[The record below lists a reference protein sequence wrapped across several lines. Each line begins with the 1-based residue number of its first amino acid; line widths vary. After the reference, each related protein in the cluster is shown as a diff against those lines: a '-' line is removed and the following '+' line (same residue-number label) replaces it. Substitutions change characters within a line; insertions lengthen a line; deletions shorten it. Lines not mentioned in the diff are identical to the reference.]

1 MTTMADGPEF
11 LIVIQ
16 ARLGSKRF
24 PRKVLELLDGKPL
37 LAHTIDNLKPT
48 GLPIVVASPSYGG
61 ASDDPDADYAI
72 QGIAEAHGAEWFGY
86 VSGDEND
93 VLGRFAHVI
102 RIYKPTNVV
111 RITADC
117 PLIDPVVVRACVD
130 AHLVHGADYTS
141 NTMVRSWPDGLDC
154 EVVRSSVLLKADQ
167 WHDRERFQEHV
178 TGFVHNKQMRSIYKR
193 VNVGLRSVVD
203 TPEDLE
209 RIRTGRHTEPVAWVV

>member
-1 MTTMADGPEF
+1 MSDGPEF

-24 PRKVLELLDGKPL
+24 PRKVLELLDNKPL
-37 LAHTIDNLKPT
+37 LAHTIDNLKLT

-72 QGIAEAHGAEWFGY
+72 QGIAEEHGAEWFGY

-117 PLIDPVVVRACVD
+117 PLIDASVVRACVD

-154 EVVRSSVLLKADQ
+154 EVVRSSILLDLH
-167 WHDRERFQEHV
+167 HDLEPVSVDREHV
-178 TGFVHNKQMRSIYKR
+178 TTALSWYHKR

-209 RIRTGRHTEPVAWVV
+209 RIRAGRHTEPVAWVVS